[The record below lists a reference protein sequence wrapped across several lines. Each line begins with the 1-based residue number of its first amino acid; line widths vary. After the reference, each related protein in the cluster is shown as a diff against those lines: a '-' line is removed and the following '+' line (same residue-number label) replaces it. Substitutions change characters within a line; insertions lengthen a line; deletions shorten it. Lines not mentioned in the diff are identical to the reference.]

1 MVTVTD
7 GLAFDSLP
15 AASRAVTV
23 NVYCVPAT
31 SPVTRTFGSLLALT
45 SLPFAKTEYPV
56 TAVLSVAAA
65 QLRSATEGKL
75 VAAAGLP
82 GGVGASRSPVGGFGS
97 RYWYAGS
104 RPALRTMLAGNS
116 AQLPTVGLSAMVSL
130 RLLNCALY
138 CALVVKL
145 RSATM
150 SRPWLSSSH
159 W

>member
-56 TAVLSVAAA
+56 TAVLSLAAA
-65 QLRSATEGKL
+65 QLRSATVGKL

-82 GGVGASRSPVGGFGS
+82 GVLGASRSPVGGGGA
-97 RYWYAGS
+97 RAWERRARRGGWQDV
-104 RPALRTMLAGNS
+104 AA
-116 AQLPTVGLSAMVSL
+116 
-130 RLLNCALY
+130 
-138 CALVVKL
+138 
-145 RSATM
+145 
-150 SRPWLSSSH
+150 
-159 W
+159 